1 MNGGITMR
9 QSQTT
14 TLPEW
19 KITVRLPGT
28 LREPAR
34 EKARRTR
41 RSLNRLITD
50 AVQREV
56 EQPEVVY
63 ETERE
68 RVRAVLKESGM
79 LMELGPE
86 WDRYTEGVPLLTHEE
101 ILKMMA
107 GQRPLSEDVIE
118 MRGEL

>member
-1 MNGGITMR
+1 MR

-56 EQPEVVY
+56 EQPEVTY
-63 ETERE
+63 ETDHE
-68 RVRAVLKESGM
+68 RVMAVLKESGM

-86 WDRYTEGVPLLTHEE
+86 WDDMLSGEPVLSHEE

>member
-1 MNGGITMR
+1 MR
-9 QSQTT
+9 QREATI
-14 TLPEW
+14 LPEW
-19 KITVRLPGT
+19 KITVRLPGA

-41 RSLNRLITD
+41 RSLNCLIAD

-56 EQPEVVY
+56 EQPEVTY
-63 ETERE
+63 ETEQE
-68 RVRAVLKESGM
+68 RVMAVLKESG
-79 LMELGPE
+79 LLVQLGPE
-86 WDRYTEGVPLLTHEE
+86 WDEMLSGKPILSHEE

-107 GQRPLSEDVIE
+107 GQRPLSEDIIE

>member
-1 MNGGITMR
+1 MR

-56 EQPEVVY
+56 DQPEIVY

-68 RVRAVLKESGM
+68 RTLRVLKDSGLLDESLGAELSKYIQGPVPTLEEVRKM
-79 LMELGPE
+79 L
-86 WDRYTEGVPLLTHEE
+86 D
-101 ILKMMA
+101 
-107 GQRPLSEDVIE
+107 GQPPLSEDIIE

>member
-1 MNGGITMR
+1 MR

-56 EQPEVVY
+56 DQPEVAY
-63 ETERE
+63 EDERE
-68 RVRAVLKESGM
+68 RTLRVLKESG
-79 LMELGPE
+79 LLDEPLGPS
-86 WDRYTEGVPLLTHEE
+86 WDRYAAGAPLLTHEE
-101 ILKMMA
+101 LWELLK
-107 GQRPLSEDVIE
+107 GQRPLSDDIIE

>member
-1 MNGGITMR
+1 MAQR
-9 QSQTT
+9 KTT
-14 TLPEW
+14 EASYW

-34 EKARRTR
+34 EKARRTK
-41 RSLNRLITD
+41 RSLNRLIAD

-56 EQPEVVY
+56 AQPEVAY

-68 RVRAVLKESGM
+68 RVVAVLKESG
-79 LMELGPE
+79 LWAPLGPE
-86 WDRYTEGVPLLTHEE
+86 WDKYVQGSVPTLEEVRKMLEGQP
-101 ILKMMA
+101 
-107 GQRPLSEDVIE
+107 PLSEDIIE

>member
-1 MNGGITMR
+1 MR

-28 LREPAR
+28 LREAAR

-41 RSLNRLITD
+41 RSLNRLIAD
-50 AVQREV
+50 AVQREI
-56 EQPEVVY
+56 EKPEVAY
-63 ETERE
+63 ETDHE
-68 RVRAVLKESGM
+68 RVTAVLKEAGM
-79 LMELGPE
+79 WAPLGPE
-86 WDRYTEGVPLLTHEE
+86 WDKYIQEPVPTLEEVRKMLEGQPP
-101 ILKMMA
+101 I
-107 GQRPLSEDVIE
+107 SEDIIE

>member
-1 MNGGITMR
+1 MR

-56 EQPEVVY
+56 EQPEMAY
-63 ETERE
+63 EDERE
-68 RVRAVLKESGM
+68 RTLRVLKESG
-79 LMELGPE
+79 LLDEPLGPS
-86 WDRYTEGVPLLTHEE
+86 WDKYAAGAPLLTHEE
-101 ILKMMA
+101 LREALK
-107 GQRPLSEDVIE
+107 GQRPLSEDIIE

>member
-1 MNGGITMR
+1 MR
-9 QSQTT
+9 QREATI
-14 TLPEW
+14 LPEW
-19 KITVRLPGT
+19 KITVRLPGA
-28 LREPAR
+28 LREAAR
-34 EKARRTR
+34 EKARHTR
-41 RSLNRLITD
+41 RSINRLITD